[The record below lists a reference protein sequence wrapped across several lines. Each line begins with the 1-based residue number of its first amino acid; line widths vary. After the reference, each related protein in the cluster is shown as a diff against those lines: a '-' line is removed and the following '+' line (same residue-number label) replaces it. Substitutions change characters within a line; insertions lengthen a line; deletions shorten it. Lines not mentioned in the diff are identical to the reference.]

1 MKVGEPG
8 TGFFLEGKYIIL
20 KFIQHLLSAV
30 YT

>member
-20 KFIQHLLSAV
+20 KFIHLLSAV